1 MAATKQQSNKK
12 ALKASKAAKGETA
25 QHRAGIVFPVSRF
38 MRLMREDR
46 LNERIGKGAA
56 ICMAAV
62 TEYLV
67 SELLE
72 ISGNIAEEGG
82 KKRINNR
89 HLLLA
94 VRNDDELRKMFNDIV
109 IHEGGVL
116 PHIESALTGK
126 KGGKAAGHSQAE
138 PSQEV

>member
-1 MAATKQQSNKK
+1 MPATKQQSNKK
-12 ALKASKAAKGETA
+12 VLAKKASKGKKAGATA
-25 QHRAGIVFPVSRF
+25 QHKAGIVFPVSRF
-38 MRLMREDR
+38 MRQMRQDR
-46 LNERIGKGAA
+46 LSERIGKGAA

-62 TEYLV
+62 VEYLV

-72 ISGNIAEEGG
+72 ISGNFAEEGG

-94 VRNDDELRKMFNDIV
+94 VRNDDELRKLFSDIV

-116 PHIESALTGK
+116 PHIEAAIVGK
-126 KGGKAAGHSQAE
+126 TKGGKSQAE